1 MVRRETATV
10 AGRQLP
16 ADPSLR
22 LMGVEEEYLVVDPA
36 TRAVLPCA
44 AEVLEIA
51 AAELGEDAAAEITK
65 FQVEAKTPPC
75 AGLAELQGHLRRMR
89 SLVGAAA
96 ARLGLGIVASGT
108 PVLGDAVPPP
118 INENPRYE
126 VGIRTYRAL
135 HDEQSVCAGHVH
147 VHLPDRERALLVSNH
162 VRPWLPVLIALM
174 ANSPFWLGRDT
185 GYASW
190 RTLTWGKWPVAG
202 PPPYFGSRADF
213 DELIAALT
221 DAGVLVDPG
230 TIFWDVRPSARLPTL
245 EVRVTDVPATAEESA
260 LLAAIVR
267 ALVVVALADVER
279 GDPGPRL
286 SAELLR
292 AAYWRA
298 ARDGMDG
305 HGIDPVTGRLV
316 PAAELVDALLSR
328 VRPGLEELGDLDA
341 VTALLARLRAAG
353 GGAARQRAAHARR
366 TSYADV
372 VDFLVDQTVSG
383 TLPPPP

>member
-1 MVRRETATV
+1 MVVETA
-10 AGRQLP
+10 AGRP
-16 ADPSLR
+16 TPYDPSLR
-22 LMGVEEEYLVVDPA
+22 LMGVEEEYLVVDPR
-36 TRAVLPCA
+36 TREVVPCA
-44 AEVLEIA
+44 APVLEVA
-51 AAELGEDAAAEITK
+51 GAELGEFAAAEITK

-75 AGLAELQGHLRRMR
+75 IELSELHEHLCRMR
-89 SLVGAAA
+89 SIMAASA
-96 ARLGLGIVASGT
+96 AKLGLGIVASGT

-118 INENPRYE
+118 INEHPRYE
-126 VGIRTYRAL
+126 LGVRTYRAL

-174 ANSPFWLGRDT
+174 ANSPFWMGRDT

-190 RTLTWGKWPVAG
+190 RTLTWGRWPVAG
-202 PPPYFGSRADF
+202 PPPYFASPADF
-213 DELIAALT
+213 DRLIAALT
-221 DAGVLVDPG
+221 DGGVLVDPG

-267 ALVVVALADVER
+267 ALVVAALADVER

-298 ARDGMDG
+298 ARDGLGG

-316 PAAELVDALLSR
+316 AMSDLVDALVARISG
-328 VRPGLEELGDLDA
+328 GLEEFGDLGT
-341 VTALLARLRAAG
+341 VTARLARLRAAG
-353 GGAARQRAAHARR
+353 CGAGRQRAAHARHGR
-366 TSYADV
+366 FDDV
-372 VDFLVDQTVSG
+372 VDFLMEQTVSG
-383 TLPPPP
+383 SLSADP